1 MKDVEKLIQS
11 VLKKAL
17 VAFAKE
23 TKCGMIDLYKGNL
36 LYDIDGRSYM
46 ITVKEVDEDADCD

>member
-36 LYDIDGRSYM
+36 IYDIDGKSYEIIVREM
-46 ITVKEVDEDADCD
+46 NDNAAR